1 MISEKTCRN
10 LTVIFLL
17 ILITMILLWEL
28 KIAPLR
34 SGGSWLSIKALPLCL
49 FISGSLKG
57 NLRIFQWLSLL
68 IPFYMAEGIMRL
80 TDISTASRIC
90 ATIEVL
96 LSIAVFIS
104 CLCYVR
110 IYRKKHLQNPY

>member
-1 MISEKTCRN
+1 MILEKICRY
-10 LTVIFLL
+10 LVIMFLIML
-17 ILITMILLWEL
+17 IIMILLWEL

-57 NLRIFQWLSLL
+57 NIRTFQWLSLL

-80 TDISTASRIC
+80 TDINIASRVC
-90 ATIEVL
+90 ATMEII
-96 LSIAVFIS
+96 LSLALFIS
-104 CLCYVR
+104 CLCYIR
-110 IYRKKHLQNPY
+110 IRRKHKLS